1 MIKKVLI
8 YLRKRRNNYFLAL
21 FVRYRFPSNAARTP
35 LMLIKPMPKANRRIS
50 PLRRLPSP
58 PIFGRGVAVN
68 ARVGTD
74 VFTGVLVAVDVGVLD
89 GVFVGV
95 AVFVAVGVDVE
106 IRVAAEID
114 VLVWAGGGICKIL

>member
-58 PIFGRGVAVN
+58 PIFGRGVAV
-68 ARVGTD
+68 TD